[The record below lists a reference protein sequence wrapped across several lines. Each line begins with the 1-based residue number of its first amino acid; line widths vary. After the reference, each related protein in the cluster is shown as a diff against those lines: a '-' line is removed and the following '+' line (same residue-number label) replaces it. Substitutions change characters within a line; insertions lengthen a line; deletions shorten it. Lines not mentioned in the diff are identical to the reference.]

1 MSSRPYDG
9 KLGIVTGGSR
19 GIGAA
24 VAKRLAA
31 KGCKLLL
38 VFTSDSSRSLT
49 KALCADLEAQHGV
62 KCAQV
67 QADLSQAAEASA
79 KIVEAAKVFYAS
91 LAAGGDSSKQLRV
104 DILINNAGVSSNQF
118 LNDAAQGP
126 IAAAEFARV
135 YNVNVLAPLLLTQAL
150 APYFPSPSSSSGG
163 FVKTRGRVV
172 NVSSVSSS
180 IGYEGQSVYAGTKAA
195 LEAMTRCW
203 SRELAGRATVNAVNP
218 GPAWGDMYA
227 EAGEGFWRI
236 NQPHCDAAPLQAY
249 KGSTSAETAAEVKE
263 LMGDGVEDKDAELE
277 RFDALVRDK
286 MGGRRPGFTSEIA
299 GLLICCAPRRPGDDG
314 ERGVRERGHEDVNR
328 VGLSIGY
335 DRYESISGH
344 FINLPSPL

>member
-24 VAKRLAA
+24 VARRLAA
-31 KGCKLLL
+31 KGCNLLL
-38 VFTSDSSRSLT
+38 VFTSDSSRALT
-49 KALCADLEAQHGV
+49 QELCADLEARHGA

-67 QADLSQAAEASA
+67 QADLLQAGEACV
-79 KIVEAAKVFYAS
+79 KIVEAAKTFHGYLGRDGAQK
-91 LAAGGDSSKQLRV
+91 LQV

-118 LNDAAQGP
+118 LNDADKGP
-126 IAAAEFARV
+126 IVESEFTRV
-135 YNVNVLAPLLLTQAL
+135 YNINVLAPLLLTQAL
-150 APYFPSPSSSSGG
+150 TPYFPSPPSSGSEGGG

-227 EAGEGFWRI
+227 EAGEKFWRI
-236 NQPHCDAAPLQAY
+236 NQPYCDAAPLQKY
-249 KGSTSAETAAEVKE
+249 TGGTAETEAEVKE
-263 LMGDGVEDKDAELE
+263 LMGGGDDGNGNKDAELK
-277 RFDALVRDK
+277 RFDTLVRDK

-299 GLLICCAPRRPGDDG
+299 GTIDMLCSEEAGWTTGSVVCANGG
-314 ERGVRERGHEDVNR
+314 MKM
-328 VGLSIGY
+328 SIA
-335 DRYESISGH
+335 
-344 FINLPSPL
+344 